1 MSLIFLNMKQKQIV
15 MMEKYVWPMEM
26 LDQGLLPTDQGEWKC
41 VSLYGC
47 VLWSLFSP
55 DIVAMNHHLR
65 RIWKLPRNSHTAV
78 CHCLGQVPAIRNILL
93 KRFTSFC
100 KSTLSSSSPLVVLV
114 FSDSCFLPYTF
125 TGYNNTCGYQHIKL
139 YSDHD
144 MSSASTVHFI
154 RYHFGFW
161 SPFESTVYELSTS

>member
-1 MSLIFLNMKQKQIV
+1 MAAFS
-15 MMEKYVWPMEM
+15 
-26 LDQGLLPTDQGEWKC
+26 GL
-41 VSLYGC
+41 S
-47 VLWSLFSP
+47 SP
-55 DIVAMNHHLR
+55 DINIIQVAMNHHLR

-78 CHCLGQVPAIRNILL
+78 CHCLGQIPAIRNILL

-100 KSTLSSSSPLVVLV
+100 KSTLSSSSPLVVSV
-114 FSDSCFLPYTF
+114 YSDSCFLPYTF

-144 MSSASTVHFI
+144 MSSASTIHFI
-154 RYHFGFW
+154 RYHFGFR